1 MAKTITKA
9 AKGPAGKAKQTVAP
23 IAKVTQTILEKLKA
37 LDIEQQLQS
46 DITWCLGSYSY
57 DNNPVGLYEVAAK
70 ALVILKIENAK
81 KTKGIT
87 AKMIAD
93 IEKALTTK

>member
-1 MAKTITKA
+1 MAKSITKS
-9 AKGPAGKAKQTVAP
+9 AKAPARKAKTTVAP

-37 LDIEQQLQS
+37 LNIEQQLQS
-46 DITWCLGSYSY
+46 DIAWCLGSYSY
-57 DNNPVGLYEVAAK
+57 DNNPIGLYEVATK

-87 AKMIAD
+87 AKMITD
-93 IEKALTTK
+93 IEKTLTTK